1 MRPLTSG
8 GHRKWLNGVERK
20 RDHIAPGISSYN
32 GSQLLLMLIFARS
45 YIQPSTAFSIKSIES
60 IRLLQARRIRGIDLL
75 MLEGYLDS

>member
-32 GSQLLLMLIFARS
+32 GSQLLAYADIRARTYNLRRHFQLNQSNQYGCYKRAAFA
-45 YIQPSTAFSIKSIES
+45 E
-60 IRLLQARRIRGIDLL
+60 
-75 MLEGYLDS
+75 